1 MMSFVSKFFKNDSSQ
16 DNELLNLQ
24 AALGVEQITQ
34 DRVLILASIE
44 NQALAKIESYLAK
57 SLTVD
62 HSKEYDLR
70 EEIMLFQLYMD
81 TYKNVLEESVN
92 ITSTVHIENTDIT
105 VFPFILF
112 PLIQNALTHGYNSM
126 EKYPIRVKLQVLG
139 NKIRLGVS
147 NRVNHYISSQEDTS
161 IINLFKARL
170 NLLYPDTHTLIINS
184 NSNIFKS
191 TLILG

>member
-1 MMSFVSKFFKNDSSQ
+1 MINFISKLFKNDYSQ
-16 DNELLNLQ
+16 ENELLRLQ
-24 AALGVEQITQ
+24 AEMGVEQVTL
-34 DRVLILASIE
+34 DRNLILAAIE
-44 NQALAKIESYLAK
+44 KQALAKIESYLTK

-62 HSKEYDLR
+62 QSKEYEVI
-70 EEIMLFQLYMD
+70 EEIMLLQLYMD
-81 TYKNVLEESVN
+81 TYMNVLEERVN
-92 ITSTVHIENTDIT
+92 ITSAIHKENTDIT

-126 EKYPIRVKLQVLG
+126 EKYPIRIKLRVLG
-139 NKIRLGVS
+139 NKIRLEVS
-147 NRVNHYISSQEDTS
+147 NRVNHYITNQEDTL

>member
-1 MMSFVSKFFKNDSSQ
+1 MINFISKFFKNDYSQ
-16 DNELLNLQ
+16 ENELLRLQ
-24 AALGVEQITQ
+24 AEMGVEQVTL
-34 DRVLILASIE
+34 DRNLILAAIE
-44 NQALAKIESYLAK
+44 KQALAKIESYLTK

-62 HSKEYDLR
+62 QSKEYEVI
-70 EEIMLFQLYMD
+70 EEIMLLQLYMD
-81 TYKNVLEESVN
+81 TYMNVLEERVN
-92 ITSTVHIENTDIT
+92 ITSAIHKENTDIT

-126 EKYPIRVKLQVLG
+126 EKYPIRIKLRILG
-139 NKIRLGVS
+139 NKIRLEVS
-147 NRVNHYISSQEDTS
+147 NRVNHYITNQEDTL

>member
-1 MMSFVSKFFKNDSSQ
+1 MIGFVSKFFKNDSSQ
-16 DNELLNLQ
+16 DNELLSLQ

-81 TYKNVLEESVN
+81 TYKSVLEESVN
-92 ITSTVHIENTDIT
+92 ITSTIHIENADIT

-126 EKYPIRVKLQVLG
+126 KKYPIRVKLQVLG
-139 NKIRLGVS
+139 NKIRLEVS